1 MKTGVGDGERVEEE
15 KEGIGIHH
23 TCRGALQL
31 YITVRSAYAARAAY
45 ACLQTVRSIHA
56 VK

>member
-23 TCRGALQL
+23 TCRGPLQL

-45 ACLQTVRSIHA
+45 ACLQTVRSIHG